1 MCGWLLPPP
10 SRERTRLVPFE
21 MQTDTLSTVAFGSD
35 ICQGLPAGRY
45 TWSRSGDFLLISAI
59 SDPCDARVFILGAH
73 PWPLAS

>member
-1 MCGWLLPPP
+1 MCGWSLPRR
-10 SRERTRLVPFE
+10 SRERMRLVRSRCRRIPF
-21 MQTDTLSTVAFGSD
+21 STVAFGSD